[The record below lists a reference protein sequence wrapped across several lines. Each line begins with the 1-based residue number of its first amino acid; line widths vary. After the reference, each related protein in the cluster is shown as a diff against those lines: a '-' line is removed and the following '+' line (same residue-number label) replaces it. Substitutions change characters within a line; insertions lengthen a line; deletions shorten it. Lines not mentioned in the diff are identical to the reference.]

1 MKPLLHN
8 DCCFFFFLTSS
19 LTSLDEERRR
29 GACADRDVWV
39 GAEEFIQLESD
50 SLRNLE
56 VD

>member
-1 MKPLLHN
+1 MIVV
-8 DCCFFFFLTSS
+8 FFLTSS
-19 LTSLDEERRR
+19 RTSLDEERRR